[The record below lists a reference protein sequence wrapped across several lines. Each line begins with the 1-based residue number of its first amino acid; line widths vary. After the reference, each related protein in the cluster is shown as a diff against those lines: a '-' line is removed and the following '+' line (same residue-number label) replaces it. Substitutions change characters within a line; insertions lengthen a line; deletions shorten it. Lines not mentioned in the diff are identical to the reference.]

1 MATLRST
8 FLFLLEF
15 KKRFQDELCYCQ
27 LKALKRRIQRS
38 DAGEF
43 FGERIKC
50 RCVTVRV
57 DGNAILPPQI
67 PQLAKTTM
75 AQSLHFDC
83 DRNSSGGVYAKLGSS
98 FLKNEKRYMRS
109 ESQMLFFFFF
119 FCLNMQTRHFVWS
132 FLELW
137 GQTQMVIMVPHSYP
151 RP

>member
-1 MATLRST
+1 MATVRST

-15 KKRFQDELCYCQ
+15 KRRFQDELCYCQ

-83 DRNSSGGVYAKLGSS
+83 NRNSSGGAYANKAVVILPQKM
-98 FLKNEKRYMRS
+98 KNGTCVARVKC
-109 ESQMLFFFFF
+109 FFFS
-119 FCLNMQTRHFVWS
+119 V
-132 FLELW
+132 
-137 GQTQMVIMVPHSYP
+137 
-151 RP
+151 

>member
-1 MATLRST
+1 MATVRST

-15 KKRFQDELCYCQ
+15 KRRFQDELCYCQ
-27 LKALKRRIQRS
+27 LKALKRSIQRS

-83 DRNSSGGVYAKLGSS
+83 NRNSSGGVYAKLGSS

-109 ESQMLFFFFF
+109 ESQMLFFFFLF
-119 FCLNMQTRHFVWS
+119 EHANQTFR
-132 FLELW
+132 
-137 GQTQMVIMVPHSYP
+137 MVISGALGPNTNGDNGSALIPSSMK
-151 RP
+151 